1 MSPASERNAGDEGPG
16 AGAGQVDAALAA
28 RARLER
34 LLAAPTPF
42 RADTGEADPAVTAV
56 LESTD
61 RPRHEYLDAVWRAV
75 TASRVI
81 VPVIAHAPPGAHA
94 VRLGAS
100 DAVPS
105 MPRARDRKSVV

>member
-61 RPRHEYLDAVWRAV
+61 RPRHEYLDEGGDGLTR
-75 TASRVI
+75 
-81 VPVIAHAPPGAHA
+81 HC
-94 VRLGAS
+94 
-100 DAVPS
+100 
-105 MPRARDRKSVV
+105 ARDRPRPARRARRAPGGFRCRALDAAGSGP